1 MAFLGL
7 EVGKSEPGY
16 RLKRFAAFLLDTAIV
31 LTIVYIVFRFTGK
44 PDFPA
49 VKAAMDTAREGAGSP
64 NAQALANEMFTLFNA
79 AYWQTL
85 MIWFLYEVVSQFA
98 FFGATP
104 GKLILGLRIT
114 SMNPN
119 RKWPLH
125 YLLMAVRSAIKVA
138 SLYIFQGF
146 PFLIAVLS
154 IFANKEARAGY
165 DIFAKTYVKNIRGEK
180 LRENIYQFPVN
191 E

>member
-7 EVGKSEPGY
+7 EIGKNEPGY
-16 RLKRFAAFLLDTAIV
+16 RLKRFAAFLLDTVIV
-31 LTIVYIVFRFTGK
+31 VTIVYIVFRFTGK

-49 VKAAMDTAREGAGSP
+49 VKAAMDTAGEGAGGP

-104 GKLILGLRIT
+104 GKLILGLRIA